1 MKNLIRKYPLSSF
14 IIITLLYS
22 WTLWLLMILSSR
34 GLLPFRF
41 PTNFLG
47 SFGPA
52 VGALIVTGICDGG
65 AGIKSIFRSMLRFKA
80 SFKSYCQSLF
90 LIIIVYAVT
99 SAVSWFTNREV
110 LTLSGLPGA
119 GEMVAYFLIIALLGG
134 PLGEET
140 GWRGFLQPRLM
151 KKFNPVVSSL
161 LIALIWFIWHI
172 PLFWLEGAAQAGSSM
187 IYFGI
192 MVLAMS
198 FLFTILYIESNG
210 SLFHAMLFHT
220 MINYVSAYIL
230 PSLLP
235 AAESDKSFGHLS
247 TYVIA
252 GITLIFIWF
261 NYRRLTIWKENQA
274 TGGRR
279 RAEGKV
285 G

>member
-1 MKNLIRKYPLSSF
+1 
-14 IIITLLYS
+14 
-22 WTLWLLMILSSR
+22 MILSSR

-52 VGALIVTGICDGG
+52 VGALIVTGISEGG
-65 AGIKSIFRSMLRFKA
+65 AGIKRIFRSMVRVKA
-80 SFKSYCQSLF
+80 SFKSYCQALF
-90 LIIIVYAVT
+90 LIIIVYALT
-99 SAVSWFTNREV
+99 ASISWFTNREV

-119 GEMVAYFLIIALLGG
+119 GEMLAYFFIIAVLGG
-134 PLGEET
+134 PLGEEI
-140 GWRGFLQPRLM
+140 GWRGFLQPHLL
-151 KKFNPVVSSL
+151 KKYNPMLSSL

-187 IYFGI
+187 IYFAI

-220 MINYVSAYIL
+220 MINYISAYIL

-235 AAESDKSFGHLS
+235 AAENDKPFGHLS

-252 GITLIFIWF
+252 GITLIFIAF
-261 NYRRLTIWKENQA
+261 NYRRLIAGKEA
-274 TGGRR
+274 KT
-279 RAEGKV
+279 APAM
-285 G
+285 